1 MRNVTIS
8 LDDDTAAWARRLAA
22 ERDTSVSALVAELLE
37 EKRRSSDTYQAAMR
51 RFFATRPS
59 RPLTNPGDRYPTK
72 DELHDRT
79 VLRRR

>member
-22 ERDTSVSALVAELLE
+22 ERDTSLSALVAELIA
-37 EKRRSSDTYQAAMR
+37 EKRQSSESYQAAMR
-51 RFFATRPS
+51 RFLARKAPA
-59 RPLTNPGDRYPTK
+59 PLSNPGDRYPERE
-72 DELHDRT
+72 ELHDRH